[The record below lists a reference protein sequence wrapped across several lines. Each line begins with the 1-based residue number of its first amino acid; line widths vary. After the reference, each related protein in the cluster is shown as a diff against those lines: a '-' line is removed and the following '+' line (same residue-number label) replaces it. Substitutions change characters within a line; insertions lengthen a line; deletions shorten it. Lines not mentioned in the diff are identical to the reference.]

1 MAKANTG
8 AVVCDFGRSDLVPG
22 NFVAAAAM
30 YEGDL
35 VGITATTG
43 LVDLAS
49 ADAGSLLENAIGVL
63 TQDVAVGAVCSIVD
77 RCTIK
82 GVASMTVG
90 ARVWLSE
97 DPPGSFTA
105 TRPTTD
111 GSSTQFVG
119 YAINATTVRIRVM
132 PVLLMHQTSAASTV
146 AFATT
151 A

>member
-8 AVVCDFGRSDLVPG
+8 AVVCDFGRSDIVPG
-22 NFVAAAAM
+22 RFIAAAGM

-43 LVDLAS
+43 LVNLAS
-49 ADAGSLLENAIGVL
+49 ADAGSLLENAVGVL
-63 TQDVAVGAVCSIVD
+63 TQDVLTGAICSIVD

-82 GVASMTVG
+82 GVSSMTVG

-105 TRPTTD
+105 TRPTTA
-111 GSSTQFVG
+111 GSSAQCVG
-119 YAINATTVRIRVM
+119 YAIDATTVRIRVM
-132 PVLLMHQTSAASTV
+132 PVLLMQQDTNPSTV